1 MKKYIIKYI
10 IGEKK
15 FWELK
20 NRFNEFSKFQSLFF
34 SKNVSLEKSELKD
47 YIIENQNYSGDF
59 LDLFLEDSTYKISK
73 WHHYLPLY
81 ERYLHNYKNQSV
93 KILEIGVE
101 DGGGMN
107 ILKKYFGESAQLYGI
122 DIKPLPIELN
132 PNIGKVFIG
141 SQNDTEFLNS
151 VIDNIGKLDIIID
164 DGSHIISDIKV
175 TLNILLKHL
184 NDGGIY
190 IIEDL
195 HTNYFKFANKDKFK
209 NYDFFQFIKEV
220 IDDIHS
226 EFHNR
231 PLKHPNVSK
240 FVTEVII
247 ANSFVVIKKGT
258 KTNLSW
264 SQF

>member
-1 MKKYIIKYI
+1 MKTFIIKYI

-15 FWELK
+15 YWKLK

-34 SKNVSLEKSELKD
+34 SKNVSLEKSELENF
-47 YIIENQNYSGDF
+47 IIKNQNYSGDF
-59 LDLFLEDSTYKISK
+59 LNLFLEDSTYKISK

-81 ERYLHNYKNQSV
+81 DRYLCEYKNQSI
-93 KILEIGVE
+93 KLLEIGVE
-101 DGGGMN
+101 DGGGMSM
-107 ILKKYFGESAQLYGI
+107 LKKYFGESAQLYGI

-151 VIDNIGKLDIIID
+151 VIDEVGNLDIIID
-164 DGSHIISDIKV
+164 DGSHIISDIK
-175 TLNILLKHL
+175 TSLNTLLKHL

-195 HTNYFKFANKDKFK
+195 HTNYFKFASKDKFK
-209 NYDFFQFIKEV
+209 NNDFFQFIKEI

-226 EFHNR
+226 EFHNKMLR
-231 PLKHPNVSK
+231 HPNISK
-240 FVTEVII
+240 YVKEVMI

-258 KTNLSW
+258 KTNLHW